1 MANDVGDEAR
11 LIAIVDDD
19 EAVLEA
25 VSALLRSSGFDAE
38 VFSSGQALLDS
49 PRLARA
55 ASVVADVN
63 LPGMSGLDL
72 HQRLA
77 ASGLHIPTILI
88 SAYPDDRMRAR
99 ALRAGVA
106 CFLTKPFGAEN
117 LLSCLRTA
125 LGQRG

>member
-1 MANDVGDEAR
+1 MADDVGDDVR

-38 VFSSGQALLDS
+38 AFSSGQALLNS
-49 PRLARA
+49 PLLTRA
-55 ASVVADVN
+55 ASVIADVN
-63 LPGMSGLDL
+63 MPGMSGLDL

-77 ASGLHIPTILI
+77 ASGLRIPKILI
-88 SAYPDDRMRAR
+88 TAYPNDRVRAR

>member
-1 MANDVGDEAR
+1 MADDVGDEVR

-25 VSALLRSSGFDAE
+25 VSALLRSSGFEAE
-38 VFSSGQALLDS
+38 AFSSGQALLDS
-49 PRLARA
+49 PLLTRA
-55 ASVVADVN
+55 ASVIADVN
-63 LPGMSGLDL
+63 MPGMSGLDL

-77 ASGLHIPTILI
+77 ASGLRIPTILI
-88 SAYPDDRMRAR
+88 TAYPNDRVRAR